1 MKFIGKQKLVQQG
14 PFSSL
19 YRVEKEGKLLAMK
32 LFTEAAAPELLQ
44 EARLFKALDSNFW
57 PGLLEDHSSE
67 KPAYFLMEWVS
78 GKPLEHVDHGQNFQF
93 ILSIFQQLILALRE
107 LHQQSWIHGDLK
119 GNNVLWTGEHVKIL
133 DLGFAKS
140 KHDWGSIQISGTPAY
155 MAPELFFGRPPRP
168 SSDFYALAMMFY
180 KWLLG
185 KFPFQAMNFQEVLHW
200 HLLESPSNLHASLDW
215 LPVEFGD
222 LLLRLLAKNPGDR
235 PQSAEEILGIL
246 SRQFALKSDFAEA
259 GAELCEETYEIFGEA
274 IRFYEQQDSLGEEEN
289 RTLAELYYRQGHL
302 EKVIQQ
308 IEDQEGAEDYL
319 LRVKVK
325 TRQGLFE
332 EAKRSIQVFEQ
343 RFLGSL
349 SLSLRLAYLNARGVL
364 DFYLGNLEASLKAF
378 HEAQAQALSGE
389 DFSHLAVAFNNLG
402 NLLLES
408 GEDEKALISYG
419 QALAF
424 TRLSGDRIHEGMFLM
439 SLGYY
444 HHLRQHWM
452 DAAQY
457 YQQSIQILGN
467 VGQQSEK
474 GRSLLNY
481 SNLLIECGDL
491 DQAFQVLREAQ
502 GIFKRRKL
510 SYLASY
516 SLLLEGDILFKR
528 DQALAACEIFKNA
541 ETELRAMQREGDAL
555 WAAFRQA
562 ECFRSM
568 GNLSQASQFLEQLK
582 MSPLLPKIGRLQEQV
597 NELEKELNMNSVKL
611 QNLSPF
617 QKEIEIFEKDL
628 VGELDLSIL
637 VEKIL
642 DKMIQVTHAERG
654 FVILR
659 EKTGP
664 HIALARNMGQES
676 LSDSPEQIS
685 ASIAGN
691 VMDKGEALLTVDA
704 LEDERFSV
712 VSSIHHLKLRSIL
725 CLPFMRGSEVLG
737 AIYLDHRGQSGVF
750 QAPLL
755 HALKPFTEML
765 GKILSNA
772 RRFFEVESDLKAT
785 RKKLEA
791 AQMQLQL
798 KYDYANIVG
807 RHPKMREV
815 FSMLDRVTDVE
826 VPTILLG
833 ESGVGKELMAQA
845 IHYNGPRSQRSFVSM
860 NCQAIPES
868 LFESELFGHTKG
880 AFTGAISDRMGLVE
894 QAQRGTLFLDE
905 IGDMPLPLQGKL
917 LRVLQEGKF
926 RRLGDREER
935 PVDLRVIA
943 ATHRDLKKMIREGSF
958 REDLWFRLSVVEI
971 RIPPLRE
978 RMEDLPLLVDHF
990 LECFAKSH
998 ASAKKKINAE
1008 SLTLLSQYDWPGN
1021 IRELENTITNACV
1034 FASNAHLEPN
1044 DFRYKKELFPNVMP
1058 DAKKRAALDLKEFM
1072 KFPYREAV
1080 QFFEKKFIHQALIET
1095 GGNISRTAIQLKVA
1109 RPHLSRLIKKFKI
1122 KV

>member
-1 MKFIGKQKLVQQG
+1 MKLFRKRKLVQQG

-19 YRVEKEGKLLAMK
+19 YQVENEEKLLAMK
-32 LFTEAAAPELLQ
+32 LFAEGAPPELLQ
-44 EARLFKALDSNFW
+44 EARLLKTLDAKFW
-57 PGLLEDHSSE
+57 PTLLEDHSSE
-67 KPAYFLMEWVS
+67 RPAYFLMEWVS
-78 GKPLEHVDHGQNFQF
+78 GKPLEQVDHGQNFQF

-185 KFPFQAMNFQEVLHW
+185 KFLFQAMNVQEILHW

-246 SRQFALKSDFAEA
+246 CRQFGLNSDFAEA
-259 GAELCEETYEIFGEA
+259 EAEVSEETYEIFGEA
-274 IRFYEQQDSLGEEEN
+274 IRFYEQQDSLREEEN

-364 DFYLGNLEASLKAF
+364 DFYLGNLEASLKVF

-444 HHLRQHWM
+444 HHRRHHWM

-491 DQAFQVLREAQ
+491 DQAFQALREAQ
-502 GIFKRRKL
+502 GVFKRRKL

-528 DQALAACEIFKNA
+528 DQASAASEIFKKA
-541 ETELRAMQREGDAL
+541 EAELRAMQREGDAL
-555 WAAFRQA
+555 WAVFRQA
-562 ECFRSM
+562 ECFRVL
-568 GNLSQASQFLEQLK
+568 GDFNRAGQLLEQLK
-582 MSPLLPKIGRLQEQV
+582 VNRLLPMDGRLQNQV
-597 NELEKELNMNSVKL
+597 IELEKELNMNSLNL

-617 QKEIEIFEKDL
+617 QREIELFEKEL
-628 VGELDLSIL
+628 VGELDLSTL

-659 EKTGP
+659 EKEGSR
-664 HIALARNMGQES
+664 IALARNMGQEN
-676 LSDSPEQIS
+676 LPDSPDQIS

-691 VMDKGEALLTVDA
+691 VMEKGEALLTVDA

-725 CLPFMRGSEVLG
+725 CLPFMRGPEVLG

-755 HALKPFTEML
+755 HSLKPFAEML

-791 AQMQLQL
+791 AQVQLQL

-826 VPTILLG
+826 VPTVLLG
-833 ESGVGKELMAQA
+833 ESGVGKELVAQA
-845 IHYNGPRSQRSFVSM
+845 IHYNGPRSKRPFVSM
-860 NCQAIPES
+860 NCQAVPES

-905 IGDMPLPLQGKL
+905 IGDMSLPLQGKL

-935 PVDLRVIA
+935 SVDLRVIA
-943 ATHRDLKKMIREGSF
+943 ATHRDLKKMIREGGF

-990 LECFAKSH
+990 LERFAKNH
-998 ASAKKKINAE
+998 ASLKKKISSE
-1008 SLTLLSQYDWPGN
+1008 SLILLSQYDWPGN

-1034 FASNAHLEPN
+1034 FAAKAQIEPN
-1044 DFRYKKELFPNVMP
+1044 DFRYKKELF
-1058 DAKKRAALDLKEFM
+1058 AKALSEDKKMQSFELKDFM